1 MNKKKIWLFILV
13 IIGLLL
19 TVELAHIYYVANYE
33 KYALGSFCSI
43 NDFIDCDGAAR
54 SVLSQFLGIPLA
66 YWGMFF
72 YSTIFFLLIVD
83 KLKKCKFLKFLE
95 VFKNPFSYIAF
106 LGTIAFFISMIIA
119 SLSLF
124 KINKLCLLCL
134 VTYFVDLFIALVACS
149 FNLKQLIEDFK
160 TTYNDFI
167 SGVKIYPKTFAVL
180 VIMAVTFLTYSGVTY
195 NFVPHVKRHNSIMKY
210 RKIKH
215 NKYTVK
221 GNTLGAEKPA
231 VTVELYSDF
240 VCPLCYINNLMIHQA
255 VHEFSN
261 IKVVHHN
268 FPFDK
273 ECNKVIEINMHPK
286 ACFMARGPI
295 AARKQ

>member
-1 MNKKKIWLFILV
+1 
-13 IIGLLL
+13 
-19 TVELAHIYYVANYE
+19 
-33 KYALGSFCSI
+33 
-43 NDFIDCDGAAR
+43 
-54 SVLSQFLGIPLA
+54 
-66 YWGMFF
+66 
-72 YSTIFFLLIVD
+72 
-83 KLKKCKFLKFLE
+83 
-95 VFKNPFSYIAF
+95 
-106 LGTIAFFISMIIA
+106 MIIA

-286 ACFMARGPI
+286 ACFMARGAI
-295 AARKQ
+295 AARKQGNYWEMSSLLYENQPTNMEKMLKIADKLGFDKEQFIKDMNSDETNAEIQKELDNA